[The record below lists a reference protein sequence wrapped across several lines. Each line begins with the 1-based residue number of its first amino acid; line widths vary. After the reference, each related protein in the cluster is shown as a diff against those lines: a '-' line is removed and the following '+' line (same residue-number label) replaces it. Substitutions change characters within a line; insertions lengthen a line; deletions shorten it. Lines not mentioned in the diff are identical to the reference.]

1 MKTQV
6 CTLLLA
12 GSFALLSCN
21 DKKEAYDSTPPNS
34 KDSIEV
40 SDSDAHAHDGEGHD
54 DHDHGHSHDAAVEV
68 DAPVDVTVNGTVG
81 EITFGKDGY
90 TAQLKDDSGRE
101 YFVTISRANLDDP
114 KQYRELKAGDKITV
128 KGESFKLDN
137 KLHIKVED
145 LK

>member
-21 DKKEAYDSTPPNS
+21 DKKEAYDDNPNS
-34 KDSIEV
+34 KDSIAV
-40 SDSDAHAHDGEGHD
+40 TDSDAHAHDGDAHDSHGHD
-54 DHDHGHSHDAAVEV
+54 HDAVVEV

-137 KLHIKVED
+137 KLHIKVEE

>member
-1 MKTQV
+1 M
-6 CTLLLA
+6 LA
-12 GSFALLSCN
+12 VSAISLTACN
-21 DKKEAYDSTPPNS
+21 DKKESAEGDTINV
-34 KDSIEV
+34 DTAATHE
-40 SDSDAHAHDGEGHD
+40 HDG
-54 DHDHGHSHDAAVEV
+54 HGHSHAGDSHEHDHDGADAVVEV
-68 DAPVDVTVNGTVG
+68 EAPVTVTINGTVG

-90 TAQLKDDSGRE
+90 TAQLKDDGGRE

-137 KLHIKVED
+137 KLHIKVEE

>member
-21 DKKEAYDSTPPNS
+21 DKKEAYDANPNS
-34 KDSIEV
+34 KDSITV
-40 SDSDAHAHDGEGHD
+40 TDSDEHAHDGEGNDSHGH
-54 DHDHGHSHDAAVEV
+54 DHDAVVEV

-137 KLHIKVED
+137 KLHIKVEE